1 MEVIN
6 DLLEL
11 NNLKI
16 VQNKKWFNFS
26 LDSLLLSNFAN
37 VNNKMKIID
46 ICTGNCPIPLM
57 LSTKTK
63 AKIIAVEIQKE
74 IYELGLKSIKIN
86 NLDRQIEIINKDIKE
101 YYKEIKTDSF
111 NLITCNPPYFKINNN
126 SILNSNIQK
135 TNARHEKYL
144 NLDDLFKISKKILKN
159 NGKIVLIH
167 KSDRLSDIM
176 IKMRNNNI
184 EPKRIRFVY
193 PKEDSKSNL
202 VLIEGMKNASSGLI
216 IEKPLIIHEKN
227 GEYKKE
233 ILNMFKEV

>member
-63 AKIIAVEIQKE
+63 AKIIA
-74 IYELGLKSIKIN
+74 
-86 NLDRQIEIINKDIKE
+86 
-101 YYKEIKTDSF
+101 
-111 NLITCNPPYFKINNN
+111 
-126 SILNSNIQK
+126 
-135 TNARHEKYL
+135 
-144 NLDDLFKISKKILKN
+144 
-159 NGKIVLIH
+159 
-167 KSDRLSDIM
+167 
-176 IKMRNNNI
+176 
-184 EPKRIRFVY
+184 
-193 PKEDSKSNL
+193 
-202 VLIEGMKNASSGLI
+202 
-216 IEKPLIIHEKN
+216 
-227 GEYKKE
+227 
-233 ILNMFKEV
+233 